1 MASRYRLT
9 AALSCMGLMAALFAG
24 PALSDS
30 TPNTHGV
37 LDGLIEQSG
46 VWHKSSAGSMPNFFI
61 DPAWPALLPHNWVL
75 GQVGGLYVDSHDH
88 IWVYNRPRTLTNDE
102 VGLEPALPG
111 ASDAKGQP
119 INGLGFVRA
128 NGFGAD
134 CCKAAP
140 SVLEFDANG
149 KLLRSWG
156 GPADPGFMG
165 TRCKASDGCIW
176 PNSEHGIYIDNHDNV
191 WIAGNAAAPPP
202 GAPQSTV
209 PWTTNREGGDG
220 FILKFDM
227 NGNFKMRIGGTPKGP
242 DSNDK
247 DGGINGTPV
256 LYQPA
261 DIVVDP
267 RTDRLYVADGYGNRR
282 ILIIDANTGKYIG
295 HFGAYGNNPVDDA
308 AAAAQGLW
316 FEDSARG
323 HIKPAFFRS
332 PVHCVKIADDGKIYV
347 CDRGNDRIQV
357 FDIKDP
363 SLGKPC
369 SNPNGEAGKC
379 GFLTERGVSSKT
391 YTLPVLPGTAVSM
404 SFSTD
409 KAQSCLYIGDNTNQ
423 TIYILNR
430 NSLQELGRVGHAG
443 HMSGDF
449 HWLHQVSV
457 DSRGNIYTAEVDTG
471 KRVQKFVRYGPS
483 GCSGSGSQLVGGAP

>member
-1 MASRYRLT
+1 
-9 AALSCMGLMAALFAG
+9 
-24 PALSDS
+24 
-30 TPNTHGV
+30 
-37 LDGLIEQSG
+37 
-46 VWHKSSAGSMPNFFI
+46 MPNFFI

-267 RTDRLYVADGYGNRR
+267 RTDRLYVA
-282 ILIIDANTGKYIG
+282 I
-295 HFGAYGNNPVDDA
+295 
-308 AAAAQGLW
+308 
-316 FEDSARG
+316 
-323 HIKPAFFRS
+323 
-332 PVHCVKIADDGKIYV
+332 
-347 CDRGNDRIQV
+347 
-357 FDIKDP
+357 
-363 SLGKPC
+363 
-369 SNPNGEAGKC
+369 
-379 GFLTERGVSSKT
+379 
-391 YTLPVLPGTAVSM
+391 
-404 SFSTD
+404 
-409 KAQSCLYIGDNTNQ
+409 
-423 TIYILNR
+423 
-430 NSLQELGRVGHAG
+430 VG
-443 HMSGDF
+443 S
-449 HWLHQVSV
+449 
-457 DSRGNIYTAEVDTG
+457 
-471 KRVQKFVRYGPS
+471 
-483 GCSGSGSQLVGGAP
+483 